1 MVHGIPDSRPLD
13 SKDIV
18 NFDVSVY
25 LGGFHGDCS
34 ASFLVSPEVDQKG
47 KDLLLVTRECL
58 ELGISQC
65 KPGRPFN
72 VIGKA
77 IQ

>member
-13 SKDIV
+13 SKDVV
-18 NFDVSVY
+18 NLDVSVY

-34 ASFLVSPEVDQKG
+34 ATFEASSEVDQKG

-58 ELGISQC
+58 ELGIRQC